1 MDVAGK
7 IRILPASGG
16 KFKLLFSSVLM
27 VRIVQY
33 AILPLNFLWIKF
45 LKFPP
50 LAGKIGILP
59 AGYTFDS
66 GKAGP

>member
-1 MDVAGK
+1 MDRVSVAGSRQRRWIDPGIAQGNLPPKVDVAGK

-33 AILPLNFLWIKF
+33 AILPLNFL
-45 LKFPP
+45 
-50 LAGKIGILP
+50 
-59 AGYTFDS
+59 
-66 GKAGP
+66 